1 MCWVCESRDISNVFV
16 LYIKYEWKTW
26 HFRHGSANVLSSP
39 RGKRIECKWLSEILK
54 GCGGGGLAWF
64 HSPLARRKMASWYC
78 GCPYTYHEACKLKE
92 QWLKRHGLVCEELNV
107 NEKQKQYFKEEGLN
121 VAWYE
126 WKVLLV
132 LYVKLVLEYI
142 RHEKYYMLN

>member
-1 MCWVCESRDISNVFV
+1 M
-16 LYIKYEWKTW
+16 
-26 HFRHGSANVLSSP
+26 
-39 RGKRIECKWLSEILK
+39 
-54 GCGGGGLAWF
+54 
-64 HSPLARRKMASWYC
+64 
-78 GCPYTYHEACKLKE
+78 
-92 QWLKRHGLVCEELNV
+92 CEELNV